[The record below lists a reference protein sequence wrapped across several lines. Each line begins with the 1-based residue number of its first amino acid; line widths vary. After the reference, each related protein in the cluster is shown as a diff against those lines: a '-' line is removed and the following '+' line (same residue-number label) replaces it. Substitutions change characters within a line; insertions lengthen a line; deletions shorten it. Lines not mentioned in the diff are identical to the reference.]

1 MTNDLFKGVDVDESR
16 MMLEFMSEMKQESKK
31 LKLETLRLE
40 HERRQLQISL
50 ETLSQLETMLQLRK
64 DDRDINDQFLMYVR

>member
-1 MTNDLFKGVDVDESR
+1 MTNDLFKGVDVDDSR

>member
-1 MTNDLFKGVDVDESR
+1 MTNDLFKGVDVDDSR

-50 ETLSQLETMLQLRK
+50 ETLSQLETMLKLRK